1 MGLPR
6 PDAGTPVHDY
16 LAQHW
21 SRMVILN
28 WPCLVRHMTGPSL
41 APDAPAMACWPAR
54 GDDKRPC
61 RPNSP
66 VGPYNSRHPDE
77 CVAGGRMYS
86 VGRAAV
92 LLLPAAVLVEV
103 QGGSDDR

>member
-28 WPCLVRHMTGPSL
+28 WPCP
-41 APDAPAMACWPAR
+41 PALTPWLLR
-54 GDDKRPC
+54 GW
-61 RPNSP
+61 
-66 VGPYNSRHPDE
+66 VII
-77 CVAGGRMYS
+77 RM
-86 VGRAAV
+86 R
-92 LLLPAAVLVEV
+92 
-103 QGGSDDR
+103 

>member
-28 WPCLVRHMTGPSL
+28 WPCLGDLRTIHRALNLGVTYIDVAEIYGPFL
-41 APDAPAMACWPAR
+41 R
-54 GDDKRPC
+54 
-61 RPNSP
+61 
-66 VGPYNSRHPDE
+66 
-77 CVAGGRMYS
+77 
-86 VGRAAV
+86 RAAPLGERARDRAGNAPPGRV
-92 LLLPAAVLVEV
+92 VR
-103 QGGSDDR
+103 SDMRASRSVPFG

>member
-1 MGLPR
+1 MEIGREVAISYTISKDVAPL
-6 PDAGTPVHDY
+6 GTD
-16 LAQHW
+16 
-21 SRMVILN
+21 
-28 WPCLVRHMTGPSL
+28 LVRHMTGPSP

-66 VGPYNSRHPDE
+66 VGPYNSLHPDE
-77 CVAGGRMYS
+77 CAAGGRMYS